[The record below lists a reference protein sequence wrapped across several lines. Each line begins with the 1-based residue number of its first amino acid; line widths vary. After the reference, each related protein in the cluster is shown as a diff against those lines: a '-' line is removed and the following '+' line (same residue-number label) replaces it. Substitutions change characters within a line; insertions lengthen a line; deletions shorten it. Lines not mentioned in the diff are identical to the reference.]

1 MSVRSISFFL
11 AAATLVRVGVWAQ
24 APTGTISGTITDASG
39 AAIPNAGISITDKS
53 TGAARSAVTTA
64 EGLFSAPSLFAGVY
78 EVRAEA
84 QGFQTT
90 VREATVQAGTT
101 TTVNMSLNLGGTREV
116 VTVQA
121 ATAQI
126 NYESHTI
133 QGVIQ
138 RQNIQDLPLNG
149 RSFLQLATLEPGV
162 TTTPDTTSQFNRGLQ
177 VAVLGT
183 VNRTYITI
191 DGASIVDNV
200 EGGSTMNFSQEV
212 VQEFQLSSANFD
224 LSTGITGTGAIN
236 IVTRSGGNDF
246 HGSGYFFYR
255 DHNIA
260 AFPGL
265 RRPCDPLAGGLS
277 NPVCLSGDRSAISK
291 LNNPFFARRNP
302 GFWVGGPIIKD
313 KAFFF
318 FNLEHQNQVQALTV
332 QPDIPSAAGLANSY
346 ASPYLSTTLST
357 RFDYHLTSKHSLFA
371 RYSHDGNSGFG
382 YSSATFVPEPSNWT
396 NNKNWSD
403 QSILGITSVL
413 TPNLVNDFRLAF
425 QYWSNR
431 NDPARAAQCQLP
443 CVGQD
448 FPGILT
454 VVGAATF
461 GIGNNVSAP
470 QHRQDRR
477 VEFIDSLNWIRG
489 THRIRFGTDVYG
501 DQFTAFWEFCKPAC
515 LGVISPEY
523 VRANLPAAVVSAAFS
538 TLPTTIRNNADL
550 LNLPVYNLPVGI
562 YSGIGLGTGDYPG
575 PYNLGNGRWNWRPRF
590 YGQDTWKV
598 NSQLTINYGLAY
610 EFETGLYNRDLAK
623 PAYLGPIIGPNNLPA
638 SRASYNEFSPS
649 VGFAWNPFKSGK
661 TVIRGGAGIYW
672 DTQALFQ
679 RIRERSEIGPLGNG
693 RLTLGPNILTNT
705 FPGIVNISK
714 GGAPI
719 PVGAQLP
726 GPGTITNMTLGQF
739 LELVNTQLP
748 AIQQQLTSSIVKSGT
763 YSVTGID
770 FAKSGVELYPRDYKL
785 PRSVQTTIGLQQDL
799 GHDMVLTADYARKVF
814 THVQLGELDAAR
826 FNQYIDGVQT
836 PVVPVCTQA
845 QLFQPGQE
853 CVSGGIT
860 GWTQGGRTV
869 YNGFLM
875 KLNKRFS
882 RRYQFV
888 VSYALQDQ
896 KAVGS
901 GNGQTIYNLN
911 NYFQSF
917 GPNLARHNLTVAG
930 SVSLPWDLQLT
941 MNSSMISR
949 TPVTPLVP
957 GVDLSGT
964 GQVTSGSPLPE
975 LGYNC
980 FPTLCGKSD
989 LDKAVADFNQNYAG
1003 KKAPNGTTIPRVVLP
1018 ANYQFG
1024 DPLISQDFRLTK
1036 RFTVKDR
1043 YSFSILG
1050 EVFNAFNIAN
1060 LSVYSFNLDTVSPA
1074 SPAGT
1079 IPANFRFGKPT
1090 QRVIQTFG
1098 SGGPR
1103 AFQLGGRFSF

>member
-1 MSVRSISFFL
+1 MVAALI
-11 AAATLVRVGVWAQ
+11 AATLFAQ
-24 APTGTISGTITDASG
+24 APTGIISGTITDASG
-39 AAIPNAGISITDKS
+39 AVVPNASVTITDKA
-53 TGAARSAVTTA
+53 TGAVRSLSTTT
-64 EGLFSAPSLFAGVY
+64 EGLFSAPSLSAGVY
-78 EVRAEA
+78 EVRVEVE
-84 QGFQTT
+84 GFRTT
-90 VREATVQAGTT
+90 VREATVEAGTT
-101 TTVNMSLNLGGTREV
+101 TTVNMALTLGGTKEV
-116 VTVQA
+116 VTVEA

-126 NYESHTI
+126 NYDSHTV

-149 RSFLQLATLEPGV
+149 RSFLQLSMLEPGI
-162 TTTPDTTSQFNRGLQ
+162 TTVPATTSQFNTTVS

-183 VNRTYITI
+183 ANRAYITI
-191 DGASIVDNV
+191 DGGSIVDNV
-200 EGGSTMNFSQEV
+200 EGGNVINFSQEV

-224 LSTGITGTGAIN
+224 LGTGITGSGAIN

-246 HGSGYFFYR
+246 HGSGYFFFR
-255 DHNIA
+255 DHNTA

-277 NPVCLSGDRSAISK
+277 SPICLSGDKSAINK

-302 GFWVGGPIIKD
+302 GFWIGGPILKD

-332 QPDIPSAAGLANSY
+332 QPDIPSAQALANTF
-346 ASPYLSTTLST
+346 ASPYLSTTLSA
-357 RFDYHLTSKHSLFA
+357 RFDYRLSNKHTLFA

-382 YSSATFVPEPSNWT
+382 YSSAAFVPEPSNWT

-403 QSILGITSVL
+403 QSMLGITSVL
-413 TPNLVNDFRLAF
+413 TSSVVNDFRVAF
-425 QYWSNR
+425 QYWSNK
-431 NDPARAAQCQLP
+431 NDPATAPECQLP
-443 CVGQD
+443 CVGQG
-448 FPGILT
+448 FPGVLT

-477 VEFIDSLNWIRG
+477 VEYIDSVSWQKG
-489 THRIRFGTDVYG
+489 SHRMKFGTDIYG
-501 DQFTAFWEFCKPAC
+501 DQFFVDWEFCSPAC
-515 LGVISPEY
+515 LAVISPEY
-523 VRANLPAAVVSAAFS
+523 VRANLPASTVSAAFP

-562 YSGIGLGTGDYPG
+562 YSGIGLGNGSYPG
-575 PYNLGNGRWNWRPRF
+575 AYNFSNGRWNWRPRF

-598 NSQLTINYGLAY
+598 TPQLTINYGLAY
-610 EFETGLYNRDLAK
+610 EFEAGLYNTDLAK
-623 PAYLGPIIGPNNLPA
+623 PAYLGPIIGANNLPA
-638 SRASYNEFSPS
+638 SRASYNEFSPAM
-649 VGFAWNPFKSGK
+649 GFAWSPRKSGK

-672 DTQALFQ
+672 DTALLYQ
-679 RIRERSEIGPLGNG
+679 RIRERGEIGPLGNG
-693 RLTLGPNILTNT
+693 RLTLGPNILTNS

-714 GGAPI
+714 GGTPI
-719 PVGAQLP
+719 PIGSQLP
-726 GPGTITNMTLGQF
+726 GPGTITNMTLGQY
-739 LELVNTQLP
+739 LQLVNTQL
-748 AIQQQLTSSIVKSGT
+748 ATIQQQLTSSIVKGGP

-785 PRSVQTTIGLQQDL
+785 PRSVQTTIGVQQDL
-799 GHDMVLTADYARKVF
+799 GHDMILTADYARKAF

-826 FNQYIDGVQT
+826 FNQYINGVQT

-845 QLFQPGQE
+845 QVFQPGQE

-860 GWTQGGRTV
+860 EWTQGGRTV
-869 YNGFLM
+869 YNGLLM

-882 RRYQFV
+882 HRYQFT

-896 KAVGS
+896 KAVG
-901 GNGQTIYNLN
+901 TIYDLN
-911 NYFQSF
+911 NYFRSF
-917 GPNLARHNLTVAG
+917 GPNLARHNLTFAG
-930 SVSLPWDLQLT
+930 AANLPWGLQLT
-941 MNSSMISR
+941 MNSTMISR
-949 TPVTPLVP
+949 TPVTPIVP
-957 GVDLSGT
+957 GVDLTGT
-964 GQVTSGSPLPE
+964 GQVTSGSLLPE

-980 FPTLCGKSD
+980 FPTQCGKSD
-989 LDKAVADFNQNYAG
+989 LEKAVADFNQKYAG
-1003 KKAPNGTTIPRVVLP
+1003 TKAPNGTVIPRVVLP
-1018 ANYQFG
+1018 SKYQFG

-1036 RFTVKDR
+1036 KFTFKER
-1043 YSFSILG
+1043 YSFSVLG

-1060 LSVYSFNLDTVSPA
+1060 LSVYSFNLDTVSPT

-1079 IPANFRFGKPT
+1079 QPTNFRFGQPT

-1103 AFQLGGRFSF
+1103 AFQFGARFTF